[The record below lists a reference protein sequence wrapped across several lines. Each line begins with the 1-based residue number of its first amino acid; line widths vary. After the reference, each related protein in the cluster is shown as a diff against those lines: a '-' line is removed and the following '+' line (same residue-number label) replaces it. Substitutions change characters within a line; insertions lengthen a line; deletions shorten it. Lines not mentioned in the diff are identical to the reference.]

1 MPQVG
6 MDVQRGGW
14 YDVMERKLHGK
25 EEFYR
30 FAWHDRKAWWQ
41 QEQGILAYEI
51 LYGLFKD
58 ADYLKYARES
68 AAFYNTYFLDHEDG
82 AVYFNVL
89 ANGLPYLLGT
99 ERKKG
104 SHSMSAYH
112 SVELA
117 YLAATYT
124 NLLNTKKP
132 LTLYFK
138 PQVNGFKDNILRVQP
153 DILPV
158 GSIKID
164 KVWIDD
170 KEWTKFDAE
179 GLTVQ
184 LPAVDYRPKVKVVL
198 VPKD

>member
-1 MPQVG
+1 ML
-6 MDVQRGGW
+6 
-14 YDVMERKLHGK
+14 ECI
-25 EEFYR
+25 FN
-30 FAWHDRKAWWQ
+30 
-41 QEQGILAYEI
+41 ILTLLCIENFI
-51 LYGLFKD
+51 
-58 ADYLKYARES
+58 
-68 AAFYNTYFLDHEDG
+68 
-82 AVYFNVL
+82 NVL

-138 PQVNGFKDNILRVQP
+138 PQVNGFKDNILRVEP
-153 DILPV
+153 DILPI
-158 GSIKID
+158 GSVKIE

-170 KEWTKFDAE
+170 KEWTKFDADK
-179 GLTVQ
+179 LTVQ

-198 VPKD
+198 VAK